1 LIAATN
7 KHMERLL
14 GVLRQEVN
22 PERVVTT
29 LESRSAKV
37 IWVHT
42 GAKPIALRVRMI
54 DALKTARGNAY

>member
-7 KHMERLL
+7 EHMERLL

-29 LESRSAKV
+29 LESWSAKV

-42 GAKPIALRVRMI
+42 GAKPIALCVRMM
-54 DALKTARGNAY
+54 DALKPARGNAY